1 MRDNA
6 MPTVVRARIVK
17 IGNSRGIRIPKVLLE
32 QGELGEEV
40 ELELEQG
47 QIVIRPVRAARD
59 HWESAFQA
67 MRAQGDDT
75 LLDGDANLSAAWEEV
90 EWEW

>member
-1 MRDNA
+1 

-32 QGELGEEV
+32 QAELGEEV

-47 QIVIRPVRAARD
+47 QIVIRPVRAVRD

>member
-1 MRDNA
+1 
-6 MPTVVRARIVK
+6 MPTVVRAHIVK

-32 QGELGEEV
+32 QAALCEQVEPELD
-40 ELELEQG
+40 QG
-47 QIVIRPVRAARD
+47 QIVIRPVRAVRD

-67 MRAQGDDT
+67 MRARGDDA
-75 LLDGDANLSAAWEEV
+75 LLDGDANLSTAWGEV